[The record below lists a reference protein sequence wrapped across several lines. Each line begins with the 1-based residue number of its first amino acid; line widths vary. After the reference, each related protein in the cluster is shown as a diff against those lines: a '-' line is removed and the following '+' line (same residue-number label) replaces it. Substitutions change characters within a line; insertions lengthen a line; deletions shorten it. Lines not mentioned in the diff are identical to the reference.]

1 MEKFINNLEQGTK
14 MLNEMNDKVWAAY
27 LKGFEH
33 GLQLT
38 KAWTDMVLSSVDMNK
53 DAQDKMTDMT
63 NEALK
68 SLKSSQDVFQAT
80 YSDMVKQV
88 MQNFN
93 FKKTW

>member
-1 MEKFINNLEQGTK
+1 MEKIITNLEQGTK
-14 MLNEMNDKVWAAY
+14 MLNDMNDKVWEAY

-38 KAWTDMVLSSVDMNK
+38 KAWTEMVLSSVDMNK
-53 DAQDKMTDMT
+53 DAQNKMVDMT
-63 NEALK
+63 GEALK
-68 SLKSSQDVFQAT
+68 NLKSTQDVFQAT

-88 MQNFN
+88 LQNFS